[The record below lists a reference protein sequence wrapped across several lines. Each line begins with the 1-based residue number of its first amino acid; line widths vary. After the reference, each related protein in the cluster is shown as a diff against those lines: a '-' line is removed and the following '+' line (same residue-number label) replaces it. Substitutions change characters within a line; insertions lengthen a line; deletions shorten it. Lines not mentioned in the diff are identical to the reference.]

1 MLSILSLNPRLPIS
15 VASDFIINHLKSLAE
30 GIAAVEDK
38 VVSVMNDLET
48 ISYTK
53 NALNQVPRHHPLCND
68 IILSVMIILT
78 AIMICSETTIDV
90 DWK

>member
-30 GIAAVEDK
+30 GIATVEDK

-53 NALNQVPRHHPLCND
+53 NALNQVPRHHSLCND
-68 IILSVMIILT
+68 IILSVMTSSSL
-78 AIMICSETTIDV
+78 
-90 DWK
+90 